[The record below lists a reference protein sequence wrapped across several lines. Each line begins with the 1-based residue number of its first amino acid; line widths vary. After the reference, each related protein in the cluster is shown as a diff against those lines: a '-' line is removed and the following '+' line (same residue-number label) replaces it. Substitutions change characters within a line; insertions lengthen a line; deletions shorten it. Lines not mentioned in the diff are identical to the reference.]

1 MCKERN
7 PKKEWIENS
16 KNNKTLD
23 KNEKCLCCPGA

>member
-7 PKKEWIENS
+7 PEKEWKENS